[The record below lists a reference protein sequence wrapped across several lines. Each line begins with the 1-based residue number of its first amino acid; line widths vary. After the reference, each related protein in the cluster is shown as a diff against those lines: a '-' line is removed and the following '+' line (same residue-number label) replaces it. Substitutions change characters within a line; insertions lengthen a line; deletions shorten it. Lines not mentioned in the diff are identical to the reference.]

1 MADELI
7 LQLDPRD
14 VRGKKVRVL
23 RRQGVIPANL
33 YGRGIESTALQAPLT
48 EFQRVFRAVPR
59 NSVVNVQIAGES
71 KTRPAVLR
79 NVQRHPVSAA
89 VQHIEL
95 YEIDVSRPVQSEAQL
110 VLIGHSEAQSQG
122 GVIVQNFDTVQLEAL
137 PLEMPAEIEVDV
149 AQIEDFGQAIHV
161 SDLPIPANVR
171 VLTDPT
177 AVVVT
182 VVAPR
187 LTAEDE
193 AEEAA
198 ALAAAEAAALEAA
211 GGEVAPGEE
220 GEAPAEGETESS
232 DSSDSSD

>member
-23 RRQGVIPANL
+23 RRQGVVPANL
-33 YGRGIESTALQAPLT
+33 YGRGIESTAVQAPLA

-59 NSVVNVQIAGES
+59 NSVVNVQISGEAT
-71 KTRPAVLR
+71 TRPAVLR
-79 NVQRHPVSAA
+79 EVQRHPVSAV
-89 VQHIEL
+89 VQHVEL
-95 YEIDVSRPVQSEAQL
+95 YEVDVTRVVQSEAQL
-110 VLIGHSEAQSQG
+110 LLIGHSEAQSQG
-122 GVIVQNFDTVQLEAL
+122 GVIVQNFDTIQLEAL

-149 AQIEDFGQAIHV
+149 SQIEDFGQAIHV

-171 VLTDPT
+171 VLTDLA

-198 ALAAAEAAALEAA
+198 ALAAAEAAEAEAA
-211 GGEVAPGEE
+211 GVEAAVDADGEPSTEGDTDSAAP
-220 GEAPAEGETESS
+220 S
-232 DSSDSSD
+232 D

>member
-1 MADELI
+1 MAEELI

-33 YGRGIESTALQAPLT
+33 YGRGIESTAVQAPLT

-79 NVQRHPVSAA
+79 GVQRHPVSAA

-122 GVIVQNFDTVQLEAL
+122 GVIVQNFDTVHLEAL
-137 PLEMPAEIEVDV
+137 
-149 AQIEDFGQAIHV
+149 
-161 SDLPIPANVR
+161 
-171 VLTDPT
+171 
-177 AVVVT
+177 
-182 VVAPR
+182 R
-187 LTAEDE
+187 L
-193 AEEAA
+193 
-198 ALAAAEAAALEAA
+198 
-211 GGEVAPGEE
+211 
-220 GEAPAEGETESS
+220 
-232 DSSDSSD
+232 